1 MSPLDIF
8 RSVPPLGAVLVLAA
22 AAAALLIDAP
32 YVHELLILA
41 VVYAQFAAS
50 WDLLCGP
57 TGLDNFG
64 HAVFIGGAGYGSAL
78 LGRHLG
84 LDPLFSV
91 PLAAVAAGT
100 LGALLGSLTLRL
112 RGPYFSLAPIAVAAM
127 GYKLSFILS
136 RFTGGEEGLSGLRPF
151 TSSVGADLL
160 VCLALLSVSCLAM
173 QAFMRSRLGL
183 VLRASSHH
191 EDAVMASGYDTAAYK
206 ILAFTLSG
214 TLAGLGGAMYAHT
227 QMQVNPDLLSGG
239 LSVMIVLL
247 ATVGGRGRPFGPAL
261 AAALLILLSEGLRVF
276 EQYRAVIFTG
286 LLILLVYLHPEGLA
300 GSAWVR
306 RRSARRHLAAPRQ
319 AGEGRP

>member
-1 MSPLDIF
+1 MRRCNLL
-8 RSVPPLGAVLVLAA
+8 RHVPPLGALLVLAA

-57 TGLDNFG
+57 SGLDNFG

-84 LDPLFSV
+84 LDPLLSV
-91 PLAAVAAGT
+91 PLAAAAAAV
-100 LGALLGSLTLRL
+100 LGALVGILTLRL
-112 RGPYFSLAPIAVAAM
+112 RGPYFSLATITVAAV

-151 TSSVGADLL
+151 TRNVGTDLL
-160 VCLALLSVSCLAM
+160 VCLALLSLSCLGM
-173 QAFMRSRLGL
+173 QAFMRSRCGL
-183 VLRASSHH
+183 VLRATRHN

-206 ILAFTLSG
+206 ILAFSVSG
-214 TLAGLGGAMYAHT
+214 MLAGLGGAMYGHT

-239 LSVMIVLL
+239 LSVMVVLL
-247 ATVGGRGRPFGPAL
+247 ATVGGRGRPLGPAL

-300 GSAWVR
+300 NSPWVR
-306 RRSARRHLAAPRQ
+306 RPRYWRRRGVVQ
-319 AGEGRP
+319 RAGEGAP